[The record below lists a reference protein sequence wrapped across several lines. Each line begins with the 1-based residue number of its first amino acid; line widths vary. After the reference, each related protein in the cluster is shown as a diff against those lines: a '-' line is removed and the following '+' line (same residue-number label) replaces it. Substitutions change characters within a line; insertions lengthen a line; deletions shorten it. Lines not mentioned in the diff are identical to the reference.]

1 MNDAL
6 HGRARSALA
15 IAAAAT
21 AAAATMLVLDVTWLG
36 VVARGLYDSMLG
48 PLKRTEVF
56 WPAAALFYA
65 MYIGAVVVHAV
76 IGSSSPTSALRRGAA
91 LGLVTYATYDLTNW
105 AVLKGWPALLV
116 PVDVAW
122 GIALTAVVALVG
134 KLVHSRVLGR
144 RR

>member
-1 MNDAL
+1 MNDAR
-6 HGRARSALA
+6 HGRASSALA

-21 AAAATMLVLDVTWLG
+21 AAALTMLVLDVTWLG

-76 IGSSSPTSALRRGAA
+76 IGSSSPASALRRGAA

-105 AVLKGWPALLV
+105 AVLQGWPALLV

-122 GIALTAVVALVG
+122 GIALTALVALVG
-134 KLVHSRVLGR
+134 KLVHTRALGYGR
-144 RR
+144 

>member
-1 MNDAL
+1 MNDAPP
-6 HGRARSALA
+6 GRARSALA
-15 IAAAAT
+15 VAAAAT
-21 AAAATMLVLDVTWLG
+21 AAALTMLVLDVTWLG

-76 IGSSSPTSALRRGAA
+76 IGSSSPASALRRGAA

-105 AVLKGWPALLV
+105 AVLQGWPALLV

-122 GIALTAVVALVG
+122 GIALTALVALVG
-134 KLVHSRVLGR
+134 KLVHTRALGYGR
-144 RR
+144 

>member
-21 AAAATMLVLDVTWLG
+21 AAVATMLALDVTWLG

-48 PLKRTEVF
+48 SLKRTEVF

-76 IGSSSPTSALRRGAA
+76 IGSSSPTSALLRGAA
-91 LGLVTYATYDLTNW
+91 LGLVTYATYATYATSDLTHW
-105 AVLKGWPALLV
+105 AVLKGVV
-116 PVDVAW
+116 PRNVDFRVA
-122 GIALTAVVALVG
+122 VE
-134 KLVHSRVLGR
+134 S
-144 RR
+144 

>member
-1 MNDAL
+1 MKDSP

-21 AAAATMLVLDVTWLG
+21 VAATTMLALDLAWLG
-36 VVARGLYDSMLG
+36 VVARGLYDSSLG
-48 PLKRTEVF
+48 PLKRPEVF

-65 MYIGAVVVHAV
+65 VYIGAVVVHAV
-76 IGSSSPTSALRRGAA
+76 IGASGPSSALWRGAA

-105 AVLKGWPALLV
+105 AVLKGWPAMLV

-122 GIALTAVVALVG
+122 GVALTSVVALAG
-134 KLVHSRVLGR
+134 KLAHTRVLERG
-144 RR
+144 

>member
-21 AAAATMLVLDVTWLG
+21 AAAATMLVLDLTWLG
-36 VVARGLYDSMLG
+36 VFARGLYDSMLG

-76 IGSSSPTSALRRGAA
+76 IGSSSPASALRRGAA
-91 LGLVTYATYDLTNW
+91 LGLVTYATYDLTTW
-105 AVLKGWPALLV
+105 AGLQGWPALLV

-122 GIALTAVVALVG
+122 GIALTALVALVG
-134 KLVHSRVLGR
+134 KLVHTRALGYGR
-144 RR
+144 

>member
-1 MNDAL
+1 MSKISP
-6 HGRARSALA
+6 GRARSALG

-21 AAAATMLVLDVTWLG
+21 ASATTMLALDVTWLG

-65 MYIGAVVVHAV
+65 VYVGAVVVYAV
-76 IGSSSPTSALRRGAA
+76 IGSSSPASAVRRGAA

-105 AVLKGWPALLV
+105 AVLKGWPALVV

-122 GIALTAVVALVG
+122 GIALTAVVALAG
-134 KLVHSRVLGR
+134 KLAHTLVLGPGR
-144 RR
+144 

>member
-1 MNDAL
+1 MNDAR
-6 HGRARSALA
+6 HGRASSALA

-36 VVARGLYDSMLG
+36 VVARGFYDSTLG
-48 PLKRTEVF
+48 PLKRAEVF

-65 MYIGAVVVHAV
+65 MYIGAVIVHAV
-76 IGSSSPTSALRRGAA
+76 IGSSSPSSALRRGAA

-116 PVDVAW
+116 PVDVVW

-134 KLVHSRVLGR
+134 KLVHARVQGRSR
-144 RR
+144 

>member
-1 MNDAL
+1 MSDTIQ
-6 HGRARSALA
+6 GRAGSASA
-15 IAAAAT
+15 IAAAT
-21 AAAATMLVLDVTWLG
+21 AAAAGTMLALDATWLA

-65 MYIGAVVVHAV
+65 MYIGAVVVYAV
-76 IGSSSPTSALRRGAA
+76 IGSRGPSSALRRGAA

-105 AVLKGWPALLV
+105 AVLQGWPALLV
-116 PVDVAW
+116 PVDVGW
-122 GIALTAVVALVG
+122 GIALTAVVALAG
-134 KLVHSRVLGR
+134 KLAHTRALGR

>member
-1 MNDAL
+1 MNDSL

-15 IAAAAT
+15 IVAAAT
-21 AAAATMLVLDVTWLG
+21 AAATTMLALDVTWLG

-48 PLKRTEVF
+48 PLKRPEVF

-76 IGSSSPTSALRRGAA
+76 IGSSSPSSALRRGAA

-116 PVDVAW
+116 PVDVGW
-122 GIALTAVVALVG
+122 GIALTAVVALAG
-134 KLVHSRVLGR
+134 KLAHTRVLGR